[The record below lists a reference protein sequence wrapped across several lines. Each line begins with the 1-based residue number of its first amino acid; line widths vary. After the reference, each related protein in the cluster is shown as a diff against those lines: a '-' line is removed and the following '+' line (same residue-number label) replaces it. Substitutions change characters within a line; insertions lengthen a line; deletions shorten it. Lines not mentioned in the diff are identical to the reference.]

1 MIMMMVVGDVITV
14 AGDRLCDYYGFR
26 GLGDKGSGGGWCGGG
41 GGMWGD
47 LMIVGWLVR
56 L

>member
-1 MIMMMVVGDVITV
+1 MMVVVSDVITV
-14 AGDRLCDYYGFR
+14 AGDGLCDYYGFR
-26 GLGDKGSGGGWCGGG
+26 GWGDKDSGG

-56 L
+56 LQW